1 MKFCIDDIVKATRG
15 DLSMGDG
22 SSICNGISID
32 SRAIEKGNLFVAIKG
47 AHFDGHNFIDD
58 ALSKGAAAVLL
69 QRESSFSSDLP
80 CVQVDDA
87 ERSLGDIAAWW
98 RSQFNVPCVA
108 ITGSNGKS
116 TTKEMIAAIAGVNG
130 DVLKTEGNF
139 NNLIGLPLT
148 IFRWNESH
156 KVAILEMGMNAPG
169 EIERL
174 TEIAKPKVGLIT
186 NVTSAH
192 LEKLHT
198 LEAVA
203 RAKGELFSAMDAD
216 GIAVVNEEDPWVM
229 KVVES
234 YAGKRITFGMKNE
247 SNVRFLDVE
256 TDGLDSTTLRVSIFG
271 DEYEFSLPVPGTH
284 NIMNA
289 MAALAIGCALKI
301 EPKVATERLSK
312 FKPMAMR
319 FEQIQLANGVRLVN
333 DSYNANP
340 ASMKAAFRTVGS
352 AKRAGRFI
360 VALGDMLELGEAS
373 YELHKKLGEDAARM
387 GVNLLLTTGD
397 YAEAVVEG
405 AVSAGLDSESAKNCS
420 TTDEIEKNLE
430 DELKAGDVLLV
441 KGSRGMR
448 MERIVETLKHSIG
461 TG

>member
-1 MKFCIDDIVKATRG
+1 
-15 DLSMGDG
+15 
-22 SSICNGISID
+22 
-32 SRAIEKGNLFVAIKG
+32 
-47 AHFDGHNFIDD
+47 
-58 ALSKGAAAVLL
+58 
-69 QRESSFSSDLP
+69 
-80 CVQVDDA
+80 
-87 ERSLGDIAAWW
+87 
-98 RSQFNVPCVA
+98 
-108 ITGSNGKS
+108 
-116 TTKEMIAAIAGVNG
+116 
-130 DVLKTEGNF
+130 
-139 NNLIGLPLT
+139 
-148 IFRWNESH
+148 
-156 KVAILEMGMNAPG
+156 
-169 EIERL
+169 
-174 TEIAKPKVGLIT
+174 
-186 NVTSAH
+186 
-192 LEKLHT
+192 
-198 LEAVA
+198 
-203 RAKGELFSAMDAD
+203 
-216 GIAVVNEEDPWVM
+216 
-229 KVVES
+229 
-234 YAGKRITFGMKNE
+234 
-247 SNVRFLDVE
+247 
-256 TDGLDSTTLRVSIFG
+256 
-271 DEYEFSLPVPGTH
+271 FSLPVPGTH

>member
-247 SNVRFLDVE
+247 SNVRFL
-256 TDGLDSTTLRVSIFG
+256 
-271 DEYEFSLPVPGTH
+271 
-284 NIMNA
+284 
-289 MAALAIGCALKI
+289 
-301 EPKVATERLSK
+301 
-312 FKPMAMR
+312 
-319 FEQIQLANGVRLVN
+319 
-333 DSYNANP
+333 
-340 ASMKAAFRTVGS
+340 
-352 AKRAGRFI
+352 
-360 VALGDMLELGEAS
+360 
-373 YELHKKLGEDAARM
+373 
-387 GVNLLLTTGD
+387 
-397 YAEAVVEG
+397 
-405 AVSAGLDSESAKNCS
+405 
-420 TTDEIEKNLE
+420 
-430 DELKAGDVLLV
+430 
-441 KGSRGMR
+441 
-448 MERIVETLKHSIG
+448 
-461 TG
+461 

>member
-1 MKFCIDDIVKATRG
+1 MKFSIDDIMRATEG
-15 DLSMGDG
+15 KLLIGDG
-22 SSICNGISID
+22 SSVCEGVSID
-32 SRAIEKGNLFVAIKG
+32 SRAVNRGDLFVAIKG
-47 AHFDGHNFIDD
+47 AHFDGHDFIED
-58 ALSKGAAAVLL
+58 AISKGAGAILL
-69 QRESSFSSDLP
+69 QNGKSSSGDVP
-80 CVQVDDA
+80 CVEVDDT
-87 ERSLGDIAAWW
+87 ERSLGDIASWW
-98 RSQFNVPCVA
+98 RSQFDVPCVA

-116 TTKEMIAAIAGVNG
+116 TTKEMIAAIAGNREE
-130 DVLKTEGNF
+130 VLKTEGNF

-148 IFRWNESH
+148 IFRWKEDH

-169 EIERL
+169 EIGRL
-174 TEIAKPKVGLIT
+174 TKIARPGIGVIT

-198 LEAVA
+198 LAQ
-203 RAKGELFSAMDAD
+203 AKGELFAAME
-216 GIAVVNEEDPWVM
+216 GGGVAVVNEEDPWVM
-229 KVVES
+229 KV
-234 YAGKRITFGMKNE
+234 AGVYSGERITFGMKNE

-256 TDGLDSTTLRVSIFG
+256 TDGLDSTTLRISIFG
-271 DEYEFSLPVPGTH
+271 DEYEFGLPVPGTH

-289 MAALAIGCALKI
+289 MAAIAIGCALKI
-301 EPKVATERLSK
+301 KPQVAIERLSK

-340 ASMKAAFRTVGS
+340 GSMRAAFRTAGS

-373 YELHKKLGEDAARM
+373 YELHKKLGEDAAKM
-387 GVNLLLTTGD
+387 GVNVILTTGD
-397 YAEAVVEG
+397 YAEAVVDG
-405 AVSAGLDSESAKNCS
+405 AVSAGFNSKNAKNCS
-420 TTDEIEKNLE
+420 DTNEIGKILE
-430 DELKAGDVLLV
+430 DELQAGDVLLV

-448 MERIVETLKHSIG
+448 MERIVEALKQSVG